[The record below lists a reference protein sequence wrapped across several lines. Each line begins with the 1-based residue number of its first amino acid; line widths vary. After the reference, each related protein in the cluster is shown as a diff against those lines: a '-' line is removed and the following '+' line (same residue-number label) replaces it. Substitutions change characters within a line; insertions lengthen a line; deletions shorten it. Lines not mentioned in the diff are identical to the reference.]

1 MRRTILVILI
11 LGVALTAY
19 GYYSVRTVEF
29 VPEVSTVTV
38 TGGDI
43 VDTVGA
49 TGALEAVT
57 TVQVGSQV
65 SGIIQELHVDFNSIV
80 REGDVI
86 MRLDPSLF
94 ETQLE
99 QARANLLRSEAEAER
114 LSVAVDDAAT
124 QLRRSRELAA
134 DDLISETELEAAEVT
149 LRSAQ
154 AQLKSAE
161 AQVRQSQASLS
172 MNEVNLE
179 HTVIRAPIDGIVTSR
194 LVDVGQTVAAS
205 FQAPELFVIAAD
217 LTKMR
222 VIANIDE
229 SDVGRIRPN
238 QRVTF
243 TVDAFPAEE
252 FEGSVS
258 QIRLEPIVTQNV
270 VTYATVI
277 DAPNPELKLKPGM
290 TATVTVEVARRE
302 NVTRIPNSALRF
314 RPTPAMFA
322 ALGQPVPAELQVGRR
337 AGGTGSGGG
346 GPAGPA
352 SPPSATGRPGGAPG
366 GGTGGGFGAAGGG
379 GPGGFGPGGFGG
391 GGGPDPERRQ
401 RMMERM
407 RQMSPE
413 ERQEFFARMRERRAA
428 GGAGGPGGPGAA
440 GRGRGPGSARRRAN
454 VQESPNVPAVERG
467 ASTIDALFAPI
478 EVEETSGR
486 VWVMNGGRL
495 SSLGVRLGVTDGTAS
510 ELLAVAERSASSG
523 SAPPANPEVESLR
536 ERLATVADAAARAA
550 LEQRLAA
557 LEAAAPIVPQ
567 SAATVAP
574 GTIGAGLQ
582 LVTNVSTP
590 DTGGGAA
597 VGNSGSP
604 LIPQFPFGRRGR
616 R

>member
-1 MRRTILVILI
+1 MKRTFFVIVILGGAMAAYGFYSARTI
-11 LGVALTAY
+11 
-19 GYYSVRTVEF
+19 EF
-29 VPEVSTVTV
+29 VPDVSTVTV
-38 TGGDI
+38 TEGDI

-65 SGIIQELHVDFNSIV
+65 SGIIQDLYVDFNSIV

-99 QARANLLRSEAEAER
+99 QARANLLRSQAEVER

-134 DDLISETELEAAEVT
+134 DDLISQTELEAAEVT

-302 NVTRIPNSALRF
+302 NVTRLPNAALRF

-322 ALGQPVPAELQVGRR
+322 ALGQPVPPELQTGRQGGAGGGFGDEGRGAARSGGPPAGARPDPASGSPDGGFGR
-337 AGGTGSGGG
+337 AGGT
-346 GPAGPA
+346 P
-352 SPPSATGRPGGAPG
+352 
-366 GGTGGGFGAAGGG
+366 
-379 GPGGFGPGGFGG
+379 PGGFGRAGGFGG

-401 RMMERM
+401 RMMERIQ
-407 RQMSPE
+407 QMSPE
-413 ERQEFFARMRERRAA
+413 ERQEFFARMRERR
-428 GGAGGPGGPGAA
+428 GGGGPGGPGA
-440 GRGRGPGSARRRAN
+440 PGSFGRNPDGPRRRAN
-454 VQESPNVPAVERG
+454 AQEQPNVPAVERG

-478 EVEETSGR
+478 EVEETAGR
-486 VWVMNGGRL
+486 VWVLDDGRL
-495 SSLGVRLGVTDGTAS
+495 SSLNVRLGVTDGTAS
-510 ELLAVAERSASSG
+510 ELLRVVGGAGASG
-523 SAPPANPEVESLR
+523 SPPPANPEVESLR
-536 ERLATVADAAARAA
+536 ERLATVTDAAARAA

-557 LEAAAPIVPQ
+557 LQAATPFPGARPAAPGGI
-567 SAATVAP
+567 S
-574 GTIGAGLQ
+574 AGLQ

-590 DTGGGAA
+590 DTGGGPAA
-597 VGNSGSP
+597 GSSGSP